1 MYYILKKKNY
11 AYLLFD
17 FCAALY
23 SVGFYT
29 LAYETR
35 LYLWL
40 NIENRQIRDHG
51 TESEEF
57 LT

>member
-1 MYYILKKKNY
+1 MYYILKKK
-11 AYLLFD
+11 LRTFTIR

-23 SVGFYT
+23 SVGFFT
-29 LAYETR
+29 LVYETR